1 MVVIKAMR
9 KIIISAASA
18 VSLLTPFIVGAQ
30 NQPNVNYFTGILAQL
45 QGLVNAAIPFM
56 FALAF
61 LFFLFG
67 LVKFMFSA
75 GNEDAKDTGKR
86 IMIWGIVI
94 LFVMVAV
101 WGIVNFISSLT
112 AIPLNS
118 GTPTAPTA
126 PGGA

>member
-1 MVVIKAMR
+1 MR

-18 VSLLTPFIVGAQ
+18 VSLLTPFVVGAQ
-30 NQPNVNYFTGILAQL
+30 NPNVGYFTSILSQVQGIVTTL
-45 QGLVNAAIPFM
+45 IPFM

-75 GNEDAKDTGKR
+75 GNEDAKDNGRR

-101 WGIVNFISSLT
+101 WGIVNLVVGVTGIGFDG
-112 AIPLNS
+112 A
-118 GTPTAPTA
+118 PTQPTA
-126 PGGA
+126 PGGNA

>member
-1 MVVIKAMR
+1 MR

-18 VSLLTPFIVGAQ
+18 VSFLTPFIVGAQ
-30 NQPNVNYFTGILAQL
+30 NPNIGYFTSIFTQV
-45 QGLVNAAIPFM
+45 QGFVNLLIPFM
-56 FALAF
+56 FVLAF

-86 IMIWGIVI
+86 IMIWGIVV

-101 WGIVNFISSLT
+101 WGIVNLVSNLT
-112 AIPLNS
+112 GIGL
-118 GTPTAPTA
+118 GGTAPTSPKA
-126 PGGA
+126 PAGP

>member
-1 MVVIKAMR
+1 MR

-18 VSLLTPFIVGAQ
+18 VSLLTPFIVAAQ
-30 NQPNVNYFTGILAQL
+30 TPNIAYFTSIFTQV
-45 QGLVNAAIPFM
+45 QTFVNLLIPFM
-56 FALAF
+56 FVLAF

-86 IMIWGIVI
+86 IMIWGIVV

-101 WGIVNFISSLT
+101 WGIITLLSQLSGVG
-112 AIPLNS
+112 LN
-118 GTPTAPTA
+118 TQAPTAPTA